1 MLSSLATIS
10 ADKFIKKIVARMFE
24 HAQTFF
30 GNICCSAVCFSV
42 WPHCR
47 ATIHLNFRSKKNQHT
62 QCCISVAL
70 QNSVLDSIN
79 IKWPVKVEDLKL
91 IVQNGKKTLE
101 RKNSVERI
109 KRYCLKQVQVQVF

>member
-1 MLSSLATIS
+1 MRKHFSATFV
-10 ADKFIKKIVARMFE
+10 AQLFAFQFGHIVEQQF
-24 HAQTFF
+24 TL
-30 GNICCSAVCFSV
+30 I
-42 WPHCR
+42 
-47 ATIHLNFRSKKNQHT
+47 SKKNQHA

-70 QNSVLDSIN
+70 QNNVLDSID